1 MNWITKFIK
10 PKIESLFKKKT
21 ADSDQALWT
30 TCECKNLIYKEDLQK
45 NFNCCPKCNVH
56 HKLSCVER
64 FNIFF
69 DNKEFEIIET
79 PLPKDD
85 PLNFVDNKKYAD
97 RLKSARK
104 ITKQDD
110 AVSIA
115 TGKVENIQVTVGAQD
130 FRFIGG
136 SFGAASGE
144 AFIHG
149 AQHAIDNKNPF
160 IFYSCSGGQRLME
173 SSIALMQMSRTVLA
187 VNELKKNNIPF
198 IVVLT
203 NPTTGGVTASWAMLG
218 DILIAEPKATIGFA
232 GKRVIADTIRETLPA
247 NFQTAEWARDS
258 GQIDLVVER
267 QFLRSAIGKLLT
279 VLLKKRETQVNTDSS
294 NVVTLDSSIH
304 KTSKA
309 LQQKN

>member
-1 MNWITKFIK
+1 MNWITKFLK
-10 PKIESLFKKKT
+10 PKIASLFKKKS
-21 ADSDQALWT
+21 AESDQVLWT
-30 TCECKNLIYKEDLQK
+30 TCVCKNLIYKEDLEK
-45 NFNCCPKCNVH
+45 NYNCCPKCGAH
-56 HKLSCVER
+56 HKLSCQER
-64 FNIFF
+64 FKIFF
-69 DNKEFEIIET
+69 DNKEYELIET

-85 PLNFVDNKKYAD
+85 PLNFVDNKKYTD
-97 RLKSARK
+97 RLKLARK

-115 TGKVENIQVTVGAQD
+115 TGKVENIQVTIGAQD

-144 AFIHG
+144 AFVHG

-160 IFYSCSGGQRLME
+160 IFFSCSGGQRMME

-232 GKRVIADTIRETLPA
+232 GRRVIQDTVRETLPEE
-247 NFQTAEWARDS
+247 FQTAEYVKDH
-258 GQIDLVVER
+258 GGIDLVIER
-267 QFLRSAIGKLLT
+267 KFLKSTIGTLLT
-279 VLLKKRETQVNTDSS
+279 VLLKKAETQVNTDNSD
-294 NVVTLDSSIH
+294 VVTLDRSLQKS
-304 KTSKA
+304 SKA
-309 LQQKN
+309 L